1 MLCAGMYI
9 GRIFQPPNQLIFN
22 SGGAG
27 YTLDKRAVK
36 VLGENIDSPKCFPHQ
51 KGFWEDVNVANCLKA
66 SDAHIVPYD
75 TRDSQKR

>member
-1 MLCAGMYI
+1 MCVGLFI

-27 YTLDKRAVK
+27 YTLDRRAVD
-36 VLGENIDSPKCFPHQ
+36 VLGRNIDTPKCFPHQ

-66 SDAHIVPYD
+66 SDEHIVPYD
-75 TRDSQKR
+75 TRDLQKR